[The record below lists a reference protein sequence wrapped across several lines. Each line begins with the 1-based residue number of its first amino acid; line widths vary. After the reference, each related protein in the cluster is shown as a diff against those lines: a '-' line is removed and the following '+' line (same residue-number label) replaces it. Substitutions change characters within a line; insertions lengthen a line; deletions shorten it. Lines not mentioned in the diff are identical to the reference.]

1 MADDNDDLAKI
12 DAVDATI
19 AKERAARAAER
30 AKEAAL
36 KEGGKAA
43 EKAGRSLLKDLL
55 PGPLGKIADRAVDAA
70 LKGDKK
76 DNPDAEPKDVKPKGG
91 ETPDPLAATRDAVGK
106 GVDDLG
112 ATLKGWGKA
121 AGAAWDKFTA
131 PAAPVVTEA
140 PKVEAPAAAPA
151 APVVT
156 EAPKVEAPAAAPAA
170 PVVTEA
176 PKVEAPAAAPAA
188 PAVMEAPKVEAPA
201 AAPAAPVV
209 TEAPKV
215 EAPAAAP
222 AAPVASE
229 APPAQTAAPTEKQAP
244 IKGSFS
250 HKEPDIYRRALEA
263 MKDADR
269 KEGRT
274 RSYEA
279 LEDLAP
285 PPAPEGAKAP
295 PAKGKGR

>member
-170 PVVTEA
+170 P
-176 PKVEAPAAAPAA
+176 
-188 PAVMEAPKVEAPA
+188 AVMEAPKVEAPA